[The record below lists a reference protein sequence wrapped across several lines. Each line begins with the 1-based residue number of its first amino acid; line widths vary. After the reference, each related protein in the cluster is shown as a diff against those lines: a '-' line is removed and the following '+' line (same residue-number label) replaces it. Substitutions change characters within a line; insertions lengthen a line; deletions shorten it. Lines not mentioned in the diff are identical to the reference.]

1 LGAQRI
7 KDLMIAP
14 NKKKKIETESCTK
27 NYAAQKFLSFENLAA
42 YNSLLQEMSGGS
54 TLRMLRA

>member
-1 LGAQRI
+1 
-7 KDLMIAP
+7 MIAP